1 MRAPLGLYTGP
12 SLKTL
17 GLMTAIWFIL
27 AAMTGAAVF
36 ALLWPMSRR
45 RRQGVGPEAEG
56 GDGLATETGFYE
68 DQLAEIERDLGRGLI
83 APAEA
88 EAARAEAARRLLRA
102 SREERADG
110 SGAAPIAEPHLRQR
124 RAASAFALST
134 IPLVALVVYGLYG
147 SPNLPSQTDAD
158 RKATRA
164 GAQDLMTAI
173 GQIEARLA
181 NHPDDVR
188 GWSVLGPVYMRLG
201 RFDDAARA
209 YAALV
214 RLKGEDAQALSDWGE
229 ALVAAA
235 DGTVSPEARK
245 VLGRALAAD
254 PKAAKPQ
261 FYLARGD
268 EQSGDVA
275 GAVRRLEAMA
285 ASAPADAPWL
295 PTVRDNLARL
305 KGETMAAPKAAGEA
319 GREAGEG
326 ARDRAKDGA
335 KDGAMSEAPVAG
347 PGSNIQ
353 ALPPSERIDAIRG
366 MVEGLERRLAKQG
379 GSADEWL
386 RLVRS
391 HAVLGE
397 RDKAL
402 DALERG
408 RKAFPDD
415 KEAQARFDAQAHE
428 LGLAGAGTPP
438 PKAENSEKPGERN
451 AAEPDTAA
459 NAIRA
464 MPPAEREAAIR
475 GMVASL
481 DRRLAAKGGSADEW
495 MRLVRSYG
503 VIGDRAAAAQALDR
517 ARMALAANPKA
528 VERLDALGKEL
539 DLTPAQP

>member
-45 RRQGVGPEAEG
+45 RRHGVGPEAEG
-56 GDGLATETGFYE
+56 GNGLATETGFYE

-110 SGAAPIAEPHLRQR
+110 SGPAPIAEPHLRQR

-295 PTVRDNLARL
+295 PTVRENLARL
-305 KGETMAAPKAAGEA
+305 KGETMAAPKAG
-319 GREAGEG
+319 GEAGEG
-326 ARDRAKDGA
+326 VKDAAKE
-335 KDGAMSEAPVAG
+335 GAMSEAPVAG

-428 LGLAGAGTPP
+428 LGLAGAGAPP
-438 PKAENSEKPGERN
+438 PKAENGEKSGERN
-451 AAEPDTAA
+451 AAEPDAA
-459 NAIRA
+459 TAIRA

-503 VIGDRAAAAQALDR
+503 VIGDRAAAARALDR
-517 ARMALAANPKA
+517 ARMALAANPNA

-539 DLTPAQP
+539 GLTPAQP

>member
-1 MRAPLGLYTGP
+1 
-12 SLKTL
+12 
-17 GLMTAIWFIL
+17 MTAIWFIL

-45 RRQGVGPEAEG
+45 RRQGAGPQAQDG
-56 GDGLATETGFYE
+56 NGLATETGFYE

-102 SREERADG
+102 SREEQAG
-110 SGAAPIAEPHLRQR
+110 GAGPAPIAEPHLRQR

-147 SPNLPSQTDAD
+147 SSNLPSQTDAD

-295 PTVRDNLARL
+295 SAVRDHLARL
-305 KGETMAAPKAAGEA
+305 KGETAAAPKA
-319 GREAGEG
+319 
-326 ARDRAKDGA
+326 DGDTQ
-335 KDGAMSEAPVAG
+335 DGVKPEAPVAG

-402 DALERG
+402 DALERAS
-408 RKAFPDD
+408 KALRDD
-415 KEAQARFDAQAHE
+415 RAAQERLDAQAHE
-428 LGLAGAGTPP
+428 LGLAQTGAAAPP
-438 PKAENSEKPGERN
+438 RAETKPDTGDKAGERS
-451 AAEPDTAA
+451 AVEPDAA
-459 NAIRA
+459 AAAIKA
-464 MPPAEREAAIR
+464 MPPAERESAIR

-503 VIGDRAAAAQALDR
+503 VLGDRAAAAQALDR
-517 ARMALAANPKA
+517 AKMALAANPTA
-528 VERLDALGKEL
+528 VERLDAMGRELGL
-539 DLTPAQP
+539 NPPQP

>member
-245 VLGRALAAD
+245 VLGRALTAD

-305 KGETMAAPKAAGEA
+305 KGETLVAPKVEG
-319 GREAGEG
+319 EAGEG

-335 KDGAMSEAPVAG
+335 KDGTMSEAPVAG

-475 GMVASL
+475 GMVANL

-539 DLTPAQP
+539 GLTPAQP

>member
-1 MRAPLGLYTGP
+1 
-12 SLKTL
+12 
-17 GLMTAIWFIL
+17 MTAIWFIL

-45 RRQGVGPEAEG
+45 RRQGAGPQAQDG
-56 GDGLATETGFYE
+56 NGLATETGFYE

-102 SREERADG
+102 SREEQAG
-110 SGAAPIAEPHLRQR
+110 GAGPAPIAEPHLRQR

-295 PTVRDNLARL
+295 SAVRDNLARL
-305 KGETMAAPKAAGEA
+305 KGETAAVPKADG
-319 GREAGEG
+319 
-326 ARDRAKDGA
+326 DTKDGV
-335 KDGAMSEAPVAG
+335 KPEAPVAG

-402 DALERG
+402 DALERA
-408 RKAFPDD
+408 RKALRDD
-415 KEAQARFDAQAHE
+415 RAAQERLDAQAHE
-428 LGLAGAGTPP
+428 LGLAQTGAAAPP
-438 PKAENSEKPGERN
+438 RAETKPDTGDKAGERS
-451 AAEPDTAA
+451 AVEPDAA
-459 NAIRA
+459 AAAIKA
-464 MPPAEREAAIR
+464 MPPAERESAIR

-503 VIGDRAAAAQALDR
+503 VLGDRAAAAQALDR
-517 ARMALAANPKA
+517 AKMALAANPTA
-528 VERLDALGKEL
+528 VERLDAMGRELGL
-539 DLTPAQP
+539 NPPQP

>member
-1 MRAPLGLYTGP
+1 
-12 SLKTL
+12 
-17 GLMTAIWFIL
+17 MTAIWFIL

-45 RRQGVGPEAEG
+45 RRQGAGPQAQDG
-56 GDGLATETGFYE
+56 NGLATETGFYE

-102 SREERADG
+102 SREEQAG
-110 SGAAPIAEPHLRQR
+110 GAGPAPIAEPHLRQR

-285 ASAPADAPWL
+285 AAAPADAPWL

-305 KGETMAAPKAAGEA
+305 KGETAAEPKAEGN
-319 GREAGEG
+319 GEG
-326 ARDRAKDGA
+326 PKVD
-335 KDGAMSEAPVAG
+335 APVAG

-402 DALERG
+402 DALERA
-408 RKAFPDD
+408 RKALRDD
-415 KEAQARFDAQAHE
+415 RAAQERLDAQAHE
-428 LGLAGAGTPP
+428 LGLAQTGAAAPP
-438 PKAENSEKPGERN
+438 RAETKPDTGDKAGERS
-451 AAEPDTAA
+451 AVEPDAA
-459 NAIRA
+459 AAAIKA
-464 MPPAEREAAIR
+464 MPPAERESVIR

-503 VIGDRAAAAQALDR
+503 VLGDRAAAAQALDR
-517 ARMALAANPKA
+517 AKMALAANPTA
-528 VERLDALGKEL
+528 VERLDAMGRELGL
-539 DLTPAQP
+539 NPPQP

>member
-1 MRAPLGLYTGP
+1 
-12 SLKTL
+12 
-17 GLMTAIWFIL
+17 MTAIWFIL

-45 RRQGVGPEAEG
+45 RRQGLARGAGLEAG
-56 GDGLATETGFYE
+56 SGASGLATETGFYE

-88 EAARAEAARRLLRA
+88 EAARTEAARRLLRA
-102 SREERADG
+102 SREERANAP
-110 SGAAPIAEPHLRQR
+110 GARPIAEPHLRQR

-134 IPLVALVVYGLYG
+134 IPLVALAVYGLYG
-147 SPNLPSQTDAD
+147 SPNLPSQTEAD
-158 RKATRA
+158 RNATRA

-209 YAALV
+209 YASLV
-214 RLKGEDAQALSDWGE
+214 RLKGEDAQALADWGE

-245 VLGRALAAD
+245 VLGRAVAAD

-268 EQSGDVA
+268 EQTGDVA

-285 ASAPADAPWL
+285 EAAPADAPWL
-295 PTVRDNLARL
+295 PAVRENLARL
-305 KGETMAAPKAAGEA
+305 KGETMPAPKAE
-319 GREAGEG
+319 
-326 ARDRAKDGA
+326 DGA
-335 KDGAMSEAPVAG
+335 KAEAPAAG

-353 ALPPSERIDAIRG
+353 SLPPSERIDAIRG

-379 GSADEWL
+379 GSAEEWL

-402 DALERG
+402 DALERA
-408 RKAFPDD
+408 RKAFPEDR
-415 KEAQARFDAQAHE
+415 EAQARLDAQARE
-428 LGLAGAGTPP
+428 LGLAEAGAPRP
-438 PKAENSEKPGERN
+438 EPKAEDKAGAETGKAELSRPESD
-451 AAEPDTAA
+451 AAAA
-459 NAIRA
+459 IKA

-475 GMVASL
+475 GMVATL

-503 VIGDRAAAAQALDR
+503 ILGDRAAATQALDR
-517 ARMALAANPKA
+517 AKMALAANPTA
-528 VERLDALGKEL
+528 VERLDALGREL
-539 DLTPAQP
+539 DLGRPAKP

>member
-1 MRAPLGLYTGP
+1 
-12 SLKTL
+12 
-17 GLMTAIWFIL
+17 MTAIWFIL

-45 RRQGVGPEAEG
+45 RRPGAGPEAEG

-102 SREERADG
+102 SREERAEA
-110 SGAAPIAEPHLRQR
+110 SAAAPIAEPHLRQR

-181 NHPDDVR
+181 NHPDDAR

-214 RLKGEDAQALSDWGE
+214 RLKGEDAHALSDWGE

-268 EQSGDVA
+268 EQAGDVA

-295 PTVRDNLARL
+295 PTVRENLSRL
-305 KGETMAAPKAAGEA
+305 KGETVSGPAA
-319 GREAGEG
+319 EG
-326 ARDRAKDGA
+326 GGDGA
-335 KDGAMSEAPVAG
+335 KDGTKESARPGARAEAPVAG

-402 DALERG
+402 DALERA
-408 RKAFPDD
+408 RKAFRDD
-415 KEAQARFDAQAHE
+415 GGALARFDGQAHE
-428 LGLAGAGTPP
+428 LGLAGAGAGAGTPP
-438 PKAENSEKPGERN
+438 KPETGDKAGERIGEKTTV
-451 AAEPDTAA
+451 EPDAA
-459 NAIRA
+459 AAAVKA

-503 VIGDRAAAAQALDR
+503 VLGDRPAAAQALDR
-517 ARMALAANPKA
+517 AKMALAANPTA
-528 VERLDALGKEL
+528 VERLDALGREL
-539 DLTPAQP
+539 GLNPAQP

>member
-1 MRAPLGLYTGP
+1 
-12 SLKTL
+12 
-17 GLMTAIWFIL
+17 MTAIWFIL

-45 RRQGVGPEAEG
+45 RRHGAAPEAEG
-56 GDGLATETGFYE
+56 SDGLATETGFYE

-102 SREERADG
+102 SREERAEA

-181 NHPDDVR
+181 NHPDDAR

-209 YAALV
+209 YAALA

-275 GAVRRLEAMA
+275 GAVRRLEAMT

-295 PTVRDNLARL
+295 PAVRDNLARL
-305 KGETMAAPKAAGEA
+305 KGETTAAPKADGSGE
-319 GREAGEG
+319 
-326 ARDRAKDGA
+326 GA
-335 KDGAMSEAPVAG
+335 KDGPMSEAPVAG

-402 DALERG
+402 DALERA
-408 RKAFPDD
+408 RKAFRDD
-415 KEAQARFDAQAHE
+415 PEALARLDTQAHE
-428 LGLAGAGTPP
+428 LGLPGASAP
-438 PKAENSEKPGERN
+438 PKPEAGEKTGDRSGEKT
-451 AAEPDTAA
+451 AEPDAA
-459 NAIRA
+459 AAAIKA

-503 VIGDRAAAAQALDR
+503 VLGDRAAAAQALDR
-517 ARMALAANPKA
+517 AKMALAANPTA

-539 DLTPAQP
+539 GLNPAQP

>member
-245 VLGRALAAD
+245 VLGRALTAD

-305 KGETMAAPKAAGEA
+305 KGETLVAPKVEG
-319 GREAGEG
+319 EAGEG

-335 KDGAMSEAPVAG
+335 KDGTMSEAPVAG

-415 KEAQARFDAQAHE
+415 KEAPGAFRCAGPRTRPRRGRDA
-428 LGLAGAGTPP
+428 
-438 PKAENSEKPGERN
+438 
-451 AAEPDTAA
+451 
-459 NAIRA
+459 
-464 MPPAEREAAIR
+464 PAEGREQR
-475 GMVASL
+475 
-481 DRRLAAKGGSADEW
+481 K
-495 MRLVRSYG
+495 
-503 VIGDRAAAAQALDR
+503 
-517 ARMALAANPKA
+517 AR
-528 VERLDALGKEL
+528 
-539 DLTPAQP
+539 

>member
-1 MRAPLGLYTGP
+1 
-12 SLKTL
+12 
-17 GLMTAIWFIL
+17 MTAIWFIL

-45 RRQGVGPEAEG
+45 RRQGAGPQAQDG
-56 GDGLATETGFYE
+56 NGLATETGFYE

-102 SREERADG
+102 SREEQAG
-110 SGAAPIAEPHLRQR
+110 GAGPAPIAEPHLRQR

-147 SPNLPSQTDAD
+147 SSNLPSQTDAD

-295 PTVRDNLARL
+295 SAVRDNLARL
-305 KGETMAAPKAAGEA
+305 KGETAAAPKA
-319 GREAGEG
+319 
-326 ARDRAKDGA
+326 DGDTQ
-335 KDGAMSEAPVAG
+335 DGVKPEAPVAG

-402 DALERG
+402 DALERAS
-408 RKAFPDD
+408 KALRDD
-415 KEAQARFDAQAHE
+415 RAAQERLDAQAHE
-428 LGLAGAGTPP
+428 LGLAQTGAAAPP
-438 PKAENSEKPGERN
+438 RAETKPDTGDKAGERS
-451 AAEPDTAA
+451 AVEPDAA
-459 NAIRA
+459 AAAIKA
-464 MPPAEREAAIR
+464 MPPAERESAIR

-503 VIGDRAAAAQALDR
+503 VLGDRAAAAQALDR
-517 ARMALAANPKA
+517 AKMALAANPTA
-528 VERLDALGKEL
+528 VERLDAMGRELGL
-539 DLTPAQP
+539 NPPQP

>member
-1 MRAPLGLYTGP
+1 
-12 SLKTL
+12 
-17 GLMTAIWFIL
+17 MTAIWFIL

-45 RRQGVGPEAEG
+45 RRQGAGPQAQDG
-56 GDGLATETGFYE
+56 NGLATETGFYE

-102 SREERADG
+102 SREEQAG
-110 SGAAPIAEPHLRQR
+110 GAGPAPIAEPHLRQR

-295 PTVRDNLARL
+295 SAVRDNLARL
-305 KGETMAAPKAAGEA
+305 KGETAAAPKADG
-319 GREAGEG
+319 
-326 ARDRAKDGA
+326 DAKDGV
-335 KDGAMSEAPVAG
+335 KPEAPVAG

-402 DALERG
+402 DALERA
-408 RKAFPDD
+408 RKALRDD
-415 KEAQARFDAQAHE
+415 RAAQERLDAQAHE
-428 LGLAGAGTPP
+428 LGLAQTGAAAPP
-438 PKAENSEKPGERN
+438 RAETKPDTGDRAGERS
-451 AAEPDTAA
+451 AVEPDAA
-459 NAIRA
+459 AAAIKA
-464 MPPAEREAAIR
+464 MPPAERESAIR

-503 VIGDRAAAAQALDR
+503 VLGDRAAAAQALDR
-517 ARMALAANPKA
+517 AKMALAANPTA
-528 VERLDALGKEL
+528 VERLDAMGRELGL
-539 DLTPAQP
+539 NPPQP

>member
-1 MRAPLGLYTGP
+1 
-12 SLKTL
+12 
-17 GLMTAIWFIL
+17 MTAIWFIL

-45 RRQGVGPEAEG
+45 RQGARQGTDVVAS
-56 GDGLATETGFYE
+56 GLATETGFYE

-88 EAARAEAARRLLRA
+88 EAARTEAARRLLRA
-102 SREERADG
+102 SREERAAP
-110 SGAAPIAEPHLRQR
+110 AARPIAEPHLRQR

-134 IPLVALVVYGLYG
+134 IPLVALAVYGLYG
-147 SPNLPSQTDAD
+147 SPNLPSQTEAD

-214 RLKGEDAQALSDWGE
+214 RLKGEDAHALGDWGE

-268 EQSGDVA
+268 EQAGNVA
-275 GAVRRLEAMA
+275 GAVTRLEAMA
-285 ASAPADAPWL
+285 AAAPADAPWL
-295 PTVRDNLARL
+295 PAVRENLARL
-305 KGETMAAPKAAGEA
+305 KGETLPAP
-319 GREAGEG
+319 
-326 ARDRAKDGA
+326 RAEDGA
-335 KDGAMSEAPVAG
+335 KPEAPVAG

-353 ALPPSERIDAIRG
+353 SLPPSERIDAIRG

-379 GSADEWL
+379 GSVEEWL

-402 DALERG
+402 DALERA
-408 RKAFPDD
+408 RKAFPEDR
-415 KEAQARFDAQAHE
+415 EAQARLDAQARE
-428 LGLAGAGTPP
+428 LGLVEAGTPRAE
-438 PKAENSEKPGERN
+438 PKAEDRAG
-451 AAEPDTAA
+451 AEPGKSDAA
-459 NAIRA
+459 KSETGKSEPDAAAVIKA

-475 GMVASL
+475 GMVANL

-503 VIGDRAAAAQALDR
+503 ILGDRAAASQALDR
-517 ARMALAANPKA
+517 AKMALAANPNA
-528 VERLDALGKEL
+528 VERLDALGREL
-539 DLTPAQP
+539 DLGRPGEP

>member
-1 MRAPLGLYTGP
+1 
-12 SLKTL
+12 
-17 GLMTAIWFIL
+17 MTAIWFIL

-45 RRQGVGPEAEG
+45 RRQEVEG
-56 GDGLATETGFYE
+56 GASGLATETGFYE
-68 DQLAEIERDLGRGLI
+68 DQLAEIERDLARGLI

-88 EAARAEAARRLLRA
+88 EAARTEAARRLLRA
-102 SREERADG
+102 SREERAG
-110 SGAAPIAEPHLRQR
+110 SPGAAPIAEPHLRQR

-147 SPNLPSQTDAD
+147 SPNLPSQTEAD

-181 NHPDDVR
+181 NHPNDAR

-235 DGTVSPEARK
+235 EGTVSPEARK
-245 VLGRALAAD
+245 VLDRALAAD

-295 PTVRDNLARL
+295 PTVRENLARL
-305 KGETMAAPKAAGEA
+305 KGGAIAAPTV
-319 GREAGEG
+319 EG
-326 ARDRAKDGA
+326 DAKEPPKPEG
-335 KDGAMSEAPVAG
+335 PVAG
-347 PGSNIQ
+347 PGAGIR

-408 RKAFPDD
+408 RKALAEDGP
-415 KEAQARFDAQAHE
+415 ATARLDAQAHE
-428 LGLAGAGTPP
+428 LGLAKAAGPRPRAGMGDKPGAG
-438 PKAENSEKPGERN
+438 PGR
-451 AAEPDTAA
+451 AEPDAAATA
-459 NAIRA
+459 IEA

-503 VIGDRAAAAQALDR
+503 VLGDRAAAAQALDR
-517 ARMALAANPKA
+517 AKMALAANPTA
-528 VERLDALGKEL
+528 VERLDGLEREL
-539 DLTPAQP
+539 DLGPAPQP

>member
-1 MRAPLGLYTGP
+1 
-12 SLKTL
+12 
-17 GLMTAIWFIL
+17 MTAIWFIL

-45 RRQGVGPEAEG
+45 RRQGAGPQAQDG
-56 GDGLATETGFYE
+56 NGLATETGFYE

-102 SREERADG
+102 SREEQAG
-110 SGAAPIAEPHLRQR
+110 GAGPAPIAEPHLRQR

-295 PTVRDNLARL
+295 SAVRDNLARL
-305 KGETMAAPKAAGEA
+305 KGETAAAPKA
-319 GREAGEG
+319 
-326 ARDRAKDGA
+326 DGDTQ
-335 KDGAMSEAPVAG
+335 DGVKPEAPVAG

-402 DALERG
+402 DALERAS
-408 RKAFPDD
+408 KALRDD
-415 KEAQARFDAQAHE
+415 RAAQERLDAQAHE
-428 LGLAGAGTPP
+428 LGLAQTGAAAPP
-438 PKAENSEKPGERN
+438 RAETKPDTGDKAGERS
-451 AAEPDTAA
+451 AVEPDAA
-459 NAIRA
+459 AAAIKA
-464 MPPAEREAAIR
+464 MPPAERESAIR

-503 VIGDRAAAAQALDR
+503 VLGDRAAAAQALDR
-517 ARMALAANPKA
+517 AKMALAANPTA
-528 VERLDALGKEL
+528 VERLDAMGRELGL
-539 DLTPAQP
+539 NPPQP

>member
-1 MRAPLGLYTGP
+1 
-12 SLKTL
+12 
-17 GLMTAIWFIL
+17 MTAIWFIL

-36 ALLWPMSRR
+36 ALLWPLSRR
-45 RRQGVGPEAEG
+45 RRQEAEG
-56 GDGLATETGFYE
+56 AEGLSTETGFYE
-68 DQLAEIERDLGRGLI
+68 DQLAEIERDLARGLI

-88 EAARAEAARRLLRA
+88 EAARTEAARRLLRA
-102 SREERADG
+102 SREGRAG
-110 SGAAPIAEPHLRQR
+110 RPGAAPIAEPHLRQR

-147 SPNLPSQTDAD
+147 SPNLPSQTEAD

-181 NHPDDVR
+181 NHPDDAR

-245 VLGRALAAD
+245 VLERALAAD

-275 GAVRRLEAMA
+275 SAVRRLEAMA
-285 ASAPADAPWL
+285 ESAPADAPWL
-295 PTVRDNLARL
+295 PTVRDTLARL
-305 KGETMAAPKAAGEA
+305 KGGAIAAPNVEADAKA
-319 GREAGEG
+319 
-326 ARDRAKDGA
+326 GA
-335 KDGAMSEAPVAG
+335 KDAAKDAAKPEGPVAG
-347 PGSNIQ
+347 PGANIR

-397 RDKAL
+397 RDRAL
-402 DALERG
+402 DALERA
-408 RKAFPDD
+408 RKALAGDT
-415 KEAQARFDAQAHE
+415 EAQARLDVQAGE
-428 LGLAGAGTPP
+428 LGLATDGASR
-438 PKAENSEKPGERN
+438 SEAGMGAKPG
-451 AAEPDTAA
+451 AEPGRPEPDATAA
-459 NAIRA
+459 AIKA

-475 GMVASL
+475 GMVANL

-503 VIGDRAAAAQALDR
+503 VLGDRAAAAQALDR
-517 ARMALAANPKA
+517 AKMALAANPTA
-528 VERLDALGKEL
+528 VERLDVMGKEL
-539 DLTPAQP
+539 GLGATAQP

>member
-1 MRAPLGLYTGP
+1 
-12 SLKTL
+12 
-17 GLMTAIWFIL
+17 MTAIWFIL

-45 RRQGVGPEAEG
+45 RRQGVGSEAEG

-102 SREERADG
+102 SREERAEG

-134 IPLVALVVYGLYG
+134 VPLVALVVYGLYG

-268 EQSGDVA
+268 EQAGDVA

-295 PTVRDNLARL
+295 PTVRENLARL
-305 KGETMAAPKAAGEA
+305 KGETLAAPKAG
-319 GREAGEG
+319 GEG
-326 ARDRAKDGA
+326 SGDRAKDGA

-428 LGLAGAGTPP
+428 LGLAGAGTGTPP
-438 PKAENSEKPGERN
+438 PKAESAEKPGERN
-451 AAEPDTAA
+451 AAEPDAA
-459 NAIRA
+459 ASAIRA

-517 ARMALAANPKA
+517 ARMALAANPNA

-539 DLTPAQP
+539 GLTPAQP

>member
-1 MRAPLGLYTGP
+1 
-12 SLKTL
+12 
-17 GLMTAIWFIL
+17 MTAIWFIL

-45 RRQGVGPEAEG
+45 RRQGAGPQAQDG
-56 GDGLATETGFYE
+56 NGLATETGFYE

-102 SREERADG
+102 SREEQAG
-110 SGAAPIAEPHLRQR
+110 GAGPAPIAEPHLRQR

-295 PTVRDNLARL
+295 SAVRDNLARL
-305 KGETMAAPKAAGEA
+305 KGETAAAPKADG
-319 GREAGEG
+319 
-326 ARDRAKDGA
+326 DAKDGV
-335 KDGAMSEAPVAG
+335 KPEAPVAG

-402 DALERG
+402 DALERA
-408 RKAFPDD
+408 RKALRDD
-415 KEAQARFDAQAHE
+415 RTAQERLDAQAHE
-428 LGLAGAGTPP
+428 LGLAQTGAAAPP
-438 PKAENSEKPGERN
+438 RAETKPDTGDKAGERS
-451 AAEPDTAA
+451 AVEPDAA
-459 NAIRA
+459 AAAIKA
-464 MPPAEREAAIR
+464 MPPAERESAIR

-503 VIGDRAAAAQALDR
+503 VLGDRAAAAQALDR
-517 ARMALAANPKA
+517 AKMALAANPTA
-528 VERLDALGKEL
+528 VERLDAMGRELGL
-539 DLTPAQP
+539 NPPQP

>member
-1 MRAPLGLYTGP
+1 
-12 SLKTL
+12 
-17 GLMTAIWFIL
+17 MTAIWFIL

-45 RRQGVGPEAEG
+45 RRQGAGPQAQDG
-56 GDGLATETGFYE
+56 NGLATETGFYE

-102 SREERADG
+102 SREEQAG
-110 SGAAPIAEPHLRQR
+110 GAGPAPIAEPHLRQR

-295 PTVRDNLARL
+295 SAVRDNLARL
-305 KGETMAAPKAAGEA
+305 KGETAAAPKADG
-319 GREAGEG
+319 
-326 ARDRAKDGA
+326 DAKDGV
-335 KDGAMSEAPVAG
+335 KPEAPVAG

-402 DALERG
+402 DALERA
-408 RKAFPDD
+408 RKALRDD
-415 KEAQARFDAQAHE
+415 RAAQERLDAQAHE
-428 LGLAGAGTPP
+428 LGLTQTGAAAPP
-438 PKAENSEKPGERN
+438 RAETKPDTGDKAGERS
-451 AAEPDTAA
+451 AVEPDAA
-459 NAIRA
+459 AAAIKA
-464 MPPAEREAAIR
+464 MPPAERESAIR

-503 VIGDRAAAAQALDR
+503 VLGDRAAAAQALDR
-517 ARMALAANPKA
+517 AKMALAANPTA
-528 VERLDALGKEL
+528 VERLDAMGRELGL
-539 DLTPAQP
+539 NPPQP

>member
-1 MRAPLGLYTGP
+1 
-12 SLKTL
+12 
-17 GLMTAIWFIL
+17 MTAIWFIL

-45 RRQGVGPEAEG
+45 RRQGAAPEAA

-102 SREERADG
+102 SREERADA

-181 NHPDDVR
+181 NHPDDAR

-285 ASAPADAPWL
+285 AAAPADAPWL

-305 KGETMAAPKAAGEA
+305 KGETAAEPKAEGN
-319 GREAGEG
+319 GEG
-326 ARDRAKDGA
+326 PKVD
-335 KDGAMSEAPVAG
+335 APVAG

-402 DALERG
+402 DALERA
-408 RKAFPDD
+408 RKAFRDD
-415 KEAQARFDAQAHE
+415 REALARFDAQAHE
-428 LGLAGAGTPP
+428 LGLPGAGAP
-438 PKAENSEKPGERN
+438 PKPEAGDRTSDKPGDKP
-451 AAEPDTAA
+451 AAEPDAA
-459 NAIRA
+459 AAAIKA

-503 VIGDRAAAAQALDR
+503 ILGDRAAAAQALDR
-517 ARMALAANPKA
+517 AKMALAANPTA

-539 DLTPAQP
+539 GLSPVQP